1 MRRKILST
9 ILAVA
14 ISFTIMISFGGCDMK
29 KYDIRIGTAGE
40 GGMYYSFGREFSD
53 KISSEENLKVKV
65 KETAGSAANLRLL
78 SKNYIELGIA
88 QADLID
94 DAYNGTG
101 EFIDSTYKGYS
112 AIAGLYT
119 EACQIVVMNDSDI
132 LSIDDLQGRKVSIG
146 EYESGTERN
155 AKQILQ
161 AYGYNDTLV
170 EMKNYDY
177 KTAVNKLENGEI
189 DALFC
194 TAGIKTE
201 IIDELAGRSKIRLL
215 SIDDN
220 QMEKITSTYD
230 FIMEYNIPA
239 NTYEGQTKD
248 IQTIGVESVL
258 LASDKLDEDIV
269 YKITKCLFEHGK
281 ELQFNS
287 MTDLELTQDI
297 VTQGI
302 TIKFHKGAAKYYK
315 KNGIDVENNQ

>member
-9 ILAVA
+9 ILVVA
-14 ISFTIMISFGGCDMK
+14 SFTIMMSLGGCGMK
-29 KYDIRIGTAGE
+29 KDDIRLGTAGE
-40 GGMYYSFGREFSD
+40 GGMYYSFGDELSN
-53 KISSEENLKVKV
+53 KISSEENLKIKV

-78 SKNYIELGIA
+78 SKKYIELGIA
-88 QADLID
+88 QADLIN

-101 EFIDSTYKGYS
+101 EFEDNAYKGYS

-132 LSIDDLQGRKVSIG
+132 LCIDDLQGKKVSIG
-146 EYESGTERN
+146 EHESGTERN

-161 AYGYNDTLV
+161 AYGLNDTLV

-201 IIDELAGRSKIRLL
+201 IIDELASRSKIRLL

-230 FIMEYNIPA
+230 FLTEYDIPA
-239 NTYEGQTKD
+239 NTYEGQAKD

-269 YKITKCLFEHGK
+269 YKITKFLFEHGN

-287 MTDLELTQDI
+287 LTDLELTQDS

-302 TIKFHKGAAKYYK
+302 TIKFHKGAVKYYK
-315 KNGIDVENNQ
+315 KSGIDVENNQ

>member
-9 ILAVA
+9 ILVVA
-14 ISFTIMISFGGCDMK
+14 SFTVMMSLGGCGMK
-29 KYDIRIGTAGE
+29 KDDIRLGTAGE

-53 KISSEENLKVKV
+53 KISSEENLKIKV

-88 QADLID
+88 QADFID

-101 EFIDSTYKGYS
+101 EFEDNAYKGYS

-132 LSIDDLQGRKVSIG
+132 LCIDDLQGKKVSIG
-146 EYESGTERN
+146 EKESGTERN
-155 AKQILQ
+155 ARQILQ
-161 AYGYNDTLV
+161 AYGLNDTLV
-170 EMKNYDY
+170 DVKNYDY

-194 TAGIKTE
+194 TAGVKTE
-201 IIDELAGRSKIRLL
+201 IIDELASRSKIRLL

-230 FIMEYNIPA
+230 FLMEYNIPA

-258 LASDKLDEDIV
+258 LASDKLDEDTV
-269 YKITKCLFEHGK
+269 YKITKFLFEHSK

-287 MTDLELTQDI
+287 LTDLELTQDS

-315 KNGIDVENNQ
+315 KSGIDVENNQ

>member
-9 ILAVA
+9 ILVVA
-14 ISFTIMISFGGCDMK
+14 SFTIMMSLGGCGMK
-29 KYDIRIGTAGE
+29 KDDIRLGTAGE
-40 GGMYYSFGREFSD
+40 GGMYYSFGDELSN
-53 KISSEENLKVKV
+53 KISSEENLKIKV

-78 SKNYIELGIA
+78 SKKYIELGIA
-88 QADLID
+88 QADLIN

-101 EFIDSTYKGYS
+101 EFEDNAYKGYS

-132 LSIDDLQGRKVSIG
+132 LCIDDLQGKKVSIG
-146 EYESGTERN
+146 EHESGTERN

-161 AYGYNDTLV
+161 AYGFNETLV
-170 EMKNYDY
+170 EMKNHDY

-201 IIDELAGRSKIRLL
+201 IIDELASRSKIRLL

-230 FIMEYNIPA
+230 FLTEYDIPA
-239 NTYEGQTKD
+239 NTYEGQAKD

-269 YKITKCLFEHGK
+269 YKITKFLFEHGN

-287 MTDLELTQDI
+287 LTDLELTQDS

-302 TIKFHKGAAKYYK
+302 TIKFHKGAVKYYK
-315 KNGIDVENNQ
+315 KSGIDVENNQ

>member
-9 ILAVA
+9 ILVVA
-14 ISFTIMISFGGCDMK
+14 SFTIMMSLGGCGMK
-29 KYDIRIGTAGE
+29 KDDIRLGTAGE
-40 GGMYYSFGREFSD
+40 GGMYYSFGDELSN
-53 KISSEENLKVKV
+53 KISSEENLKIKV

-78 SKNYIELGIA
+78 SKKYIELGIA
-88 QADLID
+88 QADLIN

-101 EFIDSTYKGYS
+101 EFEDNAYKGYS

-132 LSIDDLQGRKVSIG
+132 LCIDDLQGKKVSIG
-146 EYESGTERN
+146 EHESGTERN

-161 AYGYNDTLV
+161 AYGFNETLV

-201 IIDELAGRSKIRLL
+201 IIDELASRSKIRLL

-230 FIMEYNIPA
+230 FFMEYNIPA

-258 LASDKLDEDIV
+258 LASDKLDEDTV
-269 YKITKCLFEHGK
+269 YKITKFLFEHSK
-281 ELQFNS
+281 ELQFNNLS
-287 MTDLELTQDI
+287 DLELSQDS
-297 VTQGI
+297 VSQGI
-302 TIKFHKGAAKYYK
+302 TIKFHKGAVKYYK
-315 KNGIDVENNQ
+315 KSGIDVENNQ

>member
-1 MRRKILST
+1 MRIKILST

-14 ISFTIMISFGGCDMK
+14 ISFTIMISFGGCGMK

-40 GGMYYSFGREFSD
+40 GGMYYSFGREFSN

-230 FIMEYNIPA
+230 FVMEYNIPA

-287 MTDLELTQDI
+287 MTDLELTQDT

-302 TIKFHKGAAKYYK
+302 TIKFHKGATKYYK

>member
-9 ILAVA
+9 ILVVA
-14 ISFTIMISFGGCDMK
+14 SFTIMMSLGGCGMK
-29 KYDIRIGTAGE
+29 KDDIRLGTAGE
-40 GGMYYSFGREFSD
+40 GGMYYSFGDELSN
-53 KISSEENLKVKV
+53 KISSEENLKIKV

-78 SKNYIELGIA
+78 SKKYIELGIA
-88 QADLID
+88 QADLIN

-101 EFIDSTYKGYS
+101 EFEDNAYKGYS

-132 LSIDDLQGRKVSIG
+132 LSIDDLQGKKVSIG
-146 EYESGTERN
+146 EHESGTERN

-161 AYGYNDTLV
+161 AYGFNETLV
-170 EMKNYDY
+170 EMKNHDY

-201 IIDELAGRSKIRLL
+201 IIDELASRSKIRLL

-230 FIMEYNIPA
+230 FLTEYDIPA
-239 NTYEGQTKD
+239 NTYEGQAKD

-269 YKITKCLFEHGK
+269 YKITKFLFEHGN

-287 MTDLELTQDI
+287 LTDLELTQDS

-302 TIKFHKGAAKYYK
+302 TIKFHKGAVKYYK
-315 KNGIDVENNQ
+315 KSGIDVENNQ

>member
-9 ILAVA
+9 ILVVA
-14 ISFTIMISFGGCDMK
+14 SFTIMMSLGGCGMK
-29 KYDIRIGTAGE
+29 KDDIRLGTAGE
-40 GGMYYSFGREFSD
+40 GGMYYSFGDELSN
-53 KISSEENLKVKV
+53 KISSEENLKIKV

-78 SKNYIELGIA
+78 SKKYIELGIA
-88 QADLID
+88 QADLIN

-101 EFIDSTYKGYS
+101 EFEDNAYKGYS

-132 LSIDDLQGRKVSIG
+132 LCIDDLQGKKVSIG
-146 EYESGTERN
+146 EHESGTERN

-161 AYGYNDTLV
+161 AYGLNDTLV

-201 IIDELAGRSKIRLL
+201 IIDELASRSKIRLL

-230 FIMEYNIPA
+230 FFMEYNIPA

-258 LASDKLDEDIV
+258 LTSDKLDEDTV
-269 YKITKCLFEHGK
+269 YKITKFLFEHSK
-281 ELQFNS
+281 ELQFNNLS
-287 MTDLELTQDI
+287 DLELSQDS
-297 VTQGI
+297 VSQGI
-302 TIKFHKGAAKYYK
+302 TIKFHKGAVKYYK
-315 KNGIDVENNQ
+315 KSGIDVENNQ

>member
-1 MRRKILST
+1 
-9 ILAVA
+9 
-14 ISFTIMISFGGCDMK
+14 MK
-29 KYDIRIGTAGE
+29 RSKVYENKDSKYHTCSCYIIYNNDIVWRLWYEKYDIRIGTAGE
-40 GGMYYSFGREFSD
+40 GGMYYSFGREFSN

-220 QMEKITSTYD
+220 QMEKLHQHMISLW
-230 FIMEYNIPA
+230 NII
-239 NTYEGQTKD
+239 Y
-248 IQTIGVESVL
+248 L
-258 LASDKLDEDIV
+258 LILMRVRLRIYRLLV
-269 YKITKCLFEHGK
+269 
-281 ELQFNS
+281 
-287 MTDLELTQDI
+287 
-297 VTQGI
+297 
-302 TIKFHKGAAKYYK
+302 
-315 KNGIDVENNQ
+315 

>member
-9 ILAVA
+9 ILVVT
-14 ISFTIMISFGGCDMK
+14 SFTIMMSLGGCGMK
-29 KYDIRIGTAGE
+29 KDDIRLGTAGE
-40 GGMYYSFGREFSD
+40 GGMYYSFGDELSN
-53 KISSEENLKVKV
+53 KISSEENLKIKV

-78 SKNYIELGIA
+78 SKKYIELGIA
-88 QADLID
+88 QADLIN

-101 EFIDSTYKGYS
+101 EFEDNAYKGYS

-132 LSIDDLQGRKVSIG
+132 LCIDDLQGKKVSIG
-146 EYESGTERN
+146 EHESGTERN

-161 AYGYNDTLV
+161 AYGFNETLV

-201 IIDELAGRSKIRLL
+201 IIDELASRSKIRLL

-220 QMEKITSTYD
+220 QMEKIISTYD
-230 FIMEYNIPA
+230 F
-239 NTYEGQTKD
+239 
-248 IQTIGVESVL
+248 

-269 YKITKCLFEHGK
+269 YKITKFLFEHGNG
-281 ELQFNS
+281 LQFNS
-287 MTDLELTQDI
+287 LTDLELTQDS

-302 TIKFHKGAAKYYK
+302 TIKFHKGAVKYYK
-315 KNGIDVENNQ
+315 KSGIDVENNQ

>member
-9 ILAVA
+9 ILVVA
-14 ISFTIMISFGGCDMK
+14 SFTVMMSLGGCGMK
-29 KYDIRIGTAGE
+29 KDDIRLGTAGE

-53 KISSEENLKVKV
+53 KISSEENLKIKV

-88 QADLID
+88 QTDFID

-101 EFIDSTYKGYS
+101 EFEDNAYKGYS

-132 LSIDDLQGRKVSIG
+132 LCIDDLQGKKVSIG
-146 EYESGTERN
+146 EKESGTERN
-155 AKQILQ
+155 ARQILQ
-161 AYGYNDTLV
+161 AYGLNDTLV
-170 EMKNYDY
+170 DVKNYDY

-194 TAGIKTE
+194 TAGVKTE
-201 IIDELAGRSKIRLL
+201 IIDELASRSKIRLL

-230 FIMEYNIPA
+230 FLMEYNIPA

-258 LASDKLDEDIV
+258 LASDKLDEDTV
-269 YKITKCLFEHGK
+269 YKITKFLFEHSK

-287 MTDLELTQDI
+287 LTDLELTQDS

-315 KNGIDVENNQ
+315 KSGIDVENNQ